1 MASKN
6 LIAELKSLAG
16 KNQGTLTANNPA
28 KPTGLGAIG
37 SAISNAVGAVQN
49 SGANTGLVNS
59 IGSTVSNAIQPTA
72 SNPQASANT
81 PYMNAFG
88 GVEQRFINSAN
99 AQTEAANKRKDTYM
113 QSVEDQY
120 DKWVAGQ
127 NELRDAYLKNMTER
141 QTRDTEKARANYDN
155 TARQNYINYMR
166 AQKQLPE
173 QLRQLGINGGASESS
188 LIRLGTNYNTNVA
201 NNEMARA
208 QALDNIASQ
217 YTDII
222 NEYEMQ
228 YRQAILARDDAK
240 ATQLAEY
247 LNAWSKELS
256 DIEAEK
262 NNAINNA
269 YASALENDISYGERQ
284 ADKEREQRWR
294 DEDLAREAQYRK
306 EDQALA
312 KEQTQYE
319 RNRYAQEYKDSQ
331 LEKKLEQYAA
341 GLARY
346 QSEDTLKKM
355 AENIK
360 KDKNWAKD
368 PFKYGKV
375 QAINARIGEIR
386 AANKK

>member
-1 MASKN
+1 MASNN
-6 LIAELKSLAG
+6 LIAELKALN
-16 KNQGTLTANNPA
+16 KNQGTTTASNPA
-28 KPTGLGAIG
+28 KPSGIGAVL
-37 SAISNAVGAVQN
+37 SNALSTVGNTAAKAVQ
-49 SGANTGLVNS
+49 
-59 IGSTVSNAIQPTA
+59 TA
-72 SNPQASANT
+72 AGNPQASGNT

-88 GVEQRFINSAN
+88 GIEQRLVNSAN
-99 AQTEAANKRKDTYM
+99 AQAEAANQRKDTYM
-113 QSVEDQY
+113 QNVENQY

-127 NELRDAYLKNMTER
+127 NELRDAYLKNMNER

-155 TARQNYINYMR
+155 TARQNYINYMQ
-166 AQKQLPE
+166 AQKQLPA

-208 QALDNIASQ
+208 QALDNIANQ
-217 YTDII
+217 YTDLI
-222 NEYEMQ
+222 NEYETQ

-240 ATQLAEY
+240 ATQLGEY

-269 YASALENDISYGERQ
+269 YASAIENDISYGERQ
-284 ADKEREQRWR
+284 AEIARAAQERA
-294 DEDLAREAQYRK
+294 EDLAIS
-306 EDQALA
+306 
-312 KEQTQYE
+312 KEQTAYE
-319 RNRYAQEYKDSQ
+319 RNRYAQEYKDTQ
-331 LEKKLEQYAA
+331 QAKKLEQYAA

-355 AENIK
+355 ANNIK
-360 KDKNWAKD
+360 KDKDWAKD

-375 QAINARIGEIR
+375 QAINARIGEIK